1 MLFKKAYFSKNNFM
15 LTFMSSGNGFE
26 KLELIKKY
34 FQRVFNIFSK
44 EIREELQEL
53 EPQLSNEEFKE
64 IKKELAFLPKE
75 KQQEY
80 LHELKEEINE

>member
-1 MLFKKAYFSKNNFM
+1 M

-26 KLELIKKY
+26 KLEVIKKY
-34 FQRVFNIFSK
+34 FQRIFNIFSK
-44 EIREELQEL
+44 EIREELLEL
-53 EPQLSNEEFKE
+53 EPRLSNEEFKE

-80 LHELKEEINE
+80 IQELKEEIND

>member
-1 MLFKKAYFSKNNFM
+1 
-15 LTFMSSGNGFE
+15 MSSGNGFE
-26 KLELIKKY
+26 KLDVVKKY
-34 FQRVFNIFSK
+34 FQRVFTIFSK

-53 EPQLSNEEFKE
+53 EPHLSKDEFKE

-80 LHELKEEINE
+80 LQEIKEGLNE